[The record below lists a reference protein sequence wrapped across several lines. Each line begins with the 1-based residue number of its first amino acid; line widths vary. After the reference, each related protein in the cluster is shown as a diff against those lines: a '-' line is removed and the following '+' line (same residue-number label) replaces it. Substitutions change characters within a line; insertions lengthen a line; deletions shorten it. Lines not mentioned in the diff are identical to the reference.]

1 MIRQTLNRWAEN
13 SPLGGRHQKVDL
25 DYWLLGACLCLLG
38 LGLVMNAS
46 ASSAV
51 SAAHNNGNHY
61 YYFIRH
67 CIYVV
72 VGLLAAASCLLI
84 PVQCWQQWSRKLL
97 LLAIVLLCLVYMPGI
112 GLEVNGSRRW
122 LRLGFFNLQSSEPAK
137 LFMVFFMAGYLVRH
151 QRDLEQK
158 LLGFIKPLLV
168 LLFCAALIYIE
179 PDFGA
184 TTVMVGSVVVM
195 IFLAGTSMKVA
206 APLLLILGA
215 LGWFFVTAE
224 AYRLERITSFTDP
237 FRDQFGSGYQLSQAL
252 IAFGRGE
259 IFGVGLGNSVQKQFY
274 LPEAHTDFVF
284 AVLAEELGLVGAL
297 LTVAL
302 LTFVC
307 VRALRLGRKA
317 QLAGHSFAAHSAYGI
332 AMMWT
337 GQAFINIGVNAG
349 ILPTKGLTLPFI
361 SYGGSSLVICCISL
375 AVVLRVEWEMRQ
387 AARAPAMPVRKA
399 RQPGGVYAQA

>member
-1 MIRQTLNRWAEN
+1 MIMQRFSTLLQD
-13 SPLGGRHQKVDL
+13 SPLLGRQQKIDL
-25 DYWLLGACLCLLG
+25 DFWLLGACLCLLG

-67 CIYVV
+67 GLYVV
-72 VGLLAAASCLLI
+72 AGLIAGMVCLL
-84 PVQCWQQWSRKLL
+84 VSVRRWQQWSWPLL
-97 LLAIVLLCLVYMPGI
+97 IVALVLLVLVYVPGI
-112 GLEVNGSRRW
+112 GHEVNGSKRW
-122 LRLGFFNLQSSEPAK
+122 LNLRVFNLQSSEPAK
-137 LFMVFFMAGYLVRH
+137 LFMVFFIAGYLVRH
-151 QRDLEQK
+151 QAELERK
-158 LLGFIKPLLV
+158 LFGFVKPLLV
-168 LLFCAALIYIE
+168 LLLFAALIYAE

-206 APLLLILGA
+206 APLLVILGA

-224 AYRLERITSFTDP
+224 SYRLERITSFTDP

-284 AVLAEELGLVGAL
+284 AVLAEELGMVGAI

-307 VRALRLGRKA
+307 LRALRLGRKA
-317 QLAGHSFAAHSAYGI
+317 QLAGQAFAAYCAYGI

-349 ILPTKGLTLPFI
+349 LLPTKGLTLPFI
-361 SYGGSSLVICCISL
+361 SYGGSSLVVCCVSL
-375 AVVLRVEWEMRQ
+375 AVLLRIEWEVRQ
-387 AARAPAMPVRKA
+387 ALQQVHVPQQSTTAEV
-399 RQPGGVYAQA
+399 VYG

>member
-1 MIRQTLNRWAEN
+1 MIFRLLPAWLQN
-13 SPLGGRHQKVDL
+13 SPLGGRGQKVDL
-25 DYWLLGACLCLLG
+25 DYWMLAACLCLLG

-51 SAAHNNGNHY
+51 SAAHNGGNHY

-67 CIYVV
+67 TLYVIAGLIAGGCCLLV
-72 VGLLAAASCLLI
+72 PLQRWEQLSGWLLFLAAILLA
-84 PVQCWQQWSRKLL
+84 
-97 LLAIVLLCLVYMPGI
+97 LVYVPGI
-112 GLEVNGSRRW
+112 GHEVNGSKRW
-122 LRLGFFNLQSSEPAK
+122 LNLRVFNLQSSEPAK
-137 LFMVFFMAGYLVRH
+137 LFMVFFIAGYLVRH
-151 QRDLEQK
+151 QDELKRK
-158 LLGFIKPLLV
+158 LFGFVKPLLV
-168 LLFCAALIYIE
+168 LLFFAMLIYLE

-184 TTVMVGSVVVM
+184 ATVMVGSVVVM

-206 APLLLILGA
+206 APLLVILGT

-224 AYRLERITSFTDP
+224 SYRLERITSFTDP

-284 AVLAEELGLVGAL
+284 AVLAEELGMVGAL
-297 LTVAL
+297 LTVAV

-307 VRALRLGRKA
+307 VRALRLGRRA
-317 QLAGHSFAAHSAYGI
+317 QLAGHAFAAYSAYGI

-337 GQAFINIGVNAG
+337 GQAFINIGVNTG
-349 ILPTKGLTLPFI
+349 LLPTKGLTLPFI
-361 SYGGSSLVICCISL
+361 SYGGSSLVICCVSL
-375 AVVLRVEWEMRQ
+375 AVMLRVEWEMRQ
-387 AARAPAMPVRKA
+387 AVRAPAMPVRKV
-399 RQPGGVYAQA
+399 RQPGGAHA

>member
-1 MIRQTLNRWAEN
+1 MIKRHVSGWLQN

-51 SAAHNNGNHY
+51 SAAHNNGNNY

-67 CIYVV
+67 SLYVGV
-72 VGLLAAASCLLI
+72 SLGAALCCLLV
-84 PVQCWQQWSRKLL
+84 PVERWEKWSWPLLMVALL
-97 LLAIVLLCLVYMPGI
+97 LLVLVYAPGI
-112 GLEVNGSRRW
+112 GHEVNGSKRW
-122 LRLGFFNLQSSEPAK
+122 LNLRVFNLQSSEPAK
-137 LFMVFFMAGYLVRH
+137 LFMVFFIAGYLVRH
-151 QRDLEQK
+151 QVELEKK
-158 LLGFIKPLLV
+158 LFGFVKPLAILLV
-168 LLFCAALIYIE
+168 FAALIYAE

-206 APLLLILGA
+206 APLLIILGG

-224 AYRLERITSFTDP
+224 DYRLERITSFTDP

-252 IAFGRGE
+252 IAFGRGD
-259 IFGVGLGNSVQKQFY
+259 IFGAGLGNSVQKQFY

-284 AVLAEELGLVGAL
+284 AVLAEELGMVGAL
-297 LTVAL
+297 LTVAM

-307 VRALRLGRKA
+307 VRALRIGRRA
-317 QLAGHSFAAHSAYGI
+317 QLAGQAFAAYCAYGI

-349 ILPTKGLTLPFI
+349 LLPTKGLTLPFI
-361 SYGGSSLVICCISL
+361 SYGGSSLVICCVSL
-375 AVVLRVEWEMRQ
+375 AVLIRIEWELRQ
-387 AARAPAMPVRKA
+387 SLKAPARPL
-399 RQPGGVYAQA
+399 RQPVQKEMDYA

>member
-1 MIRQTLNRWAEN
+1 MIMQRFSTLLQD
-13 SPLGGRHQKVDL
+13 SPLLGRQQKINL
-25 DYWLLGACLCLLG
+25 DFWLLGACLCLLG

-67 CIYVV
+67 GLYVV
-72 VGLLAAASCLLI
+72 AGLIAGMVCLL
-84 PVQCWQQWSRKLL
+84 VSVRRWQQWSWPLL
-97 LLAIVLLCLVYMPGI
+97 IVALVLLVLVYVPGI
-112 GLEVNGSRRW
+112 GHEVNGSKRW
-122 LRLGFFNLQSSEPAK
+122 LNLRVFNLQSSEPAK
-137 LFMVFFMAGYLVRH
+137 LFMVFFIAGYLVRH
-151 QRDLEQK
+151 QAELERK
-158 LLGFIKPLLV
+158 LFGFVKPLLV
-168 LLFCAALIYIE
+168 LLLFAALIYAE

-206 APLLLILGA
+206 APLLVILGA

-224 AYRLERITSFTDP
+224 SYRLERITSFTDP

-284 AVLAEELGLVGAL
+284 AVLAEELGMVGAI

-307 VRALRLGRKA
+307 LRALRLGRKA
-317 QLAGHSFAAHSAYGI
+317 QLAGQAFAAYCAYGI

-349 ILPTKGLTLPFI
+349 LLPTKGLTLPFI
-361 SYGGSSLVICCISL
+361 SYGGSSLVVCCVSL
-375 AVVLRVEWEMRQ
+375 AVLLRIEWEVRQ
-387 AARAPAMPVRKA
+387 ALQQVQVPQQSTTAEVVH
-399 RQPGGVYAQA
+399 G

>member
-1 MIRQTLNRWAEN
+1 MIKRHVSGWLQN

-67 CIYVV
+67 SLYVGV
-72 VGLLAAASCLLI
+72 SLGAALCCLLV
-84 PVQCWQQWSRKLL
+84 PVERWEKWSWPLLMVALL
-97 LLAIVLLCLVYMPGI
+97 LLVLVYAPGI
-112 GLEVNGSRRW
+112 GHEVNGSKRW
-122 LRLGFFNLQSSEPAK
+122 LNLRVFNLQSSEPAK
-137 LFMVFFMAGYLVRH
+137 LFMVFFIAGYLVRH
-151 QRDLEQK
+151 QVELEKK
-158 LLGFIKPLLV
+158 LFGFVKPLAILLV
-168 LLFCAALIYIE
+168 FAALIYAE

-206 APLLLILGA
+206 APLLIILGG

-224 AYRLERITSFTDP
+224 DYRLERITSFTDP

-252 IAFGRGE
+252 IAFGRGD
-259 IFGVGLGNSVQKQFY
+259 IFGAGLGNSVQKQFY

-284 AVLAEELGLVGAL
+284 AVLAEELGMVGAL
-297 LTVAL
+297 LTVAM

-307 VRALRLGRKA
+307 VRALRIGRRA
-317 QLAGHSFAAHSAYGI
+317 QLAGQAFAAYCAYGI

-349 ILPTKGLTLPFI
+349 LLPTKGLTLPFI
-361 SYGGSSLVICCISL
+361 SYGGSSLVICCVSL
-375 AVVLRVEWEMRQ
+375 AVLIRIEWELRQ
-387 AARAPAMPVRKA
+387 SLKAPARPL
-399 RQPGGVYAQA
+399 RQPVQKEMDYA

>member
-1 MIRQTLNRWAEN
+1 MIRQKLSALLYN
-13 SPLGGRHQKVDL
+13 SPVGGRQQKIDL

-51 SAAHNNGNHY
+51 SAAHNGGNHY

-67 CIYVV
+67 VIYVAA
-72 VGLLAAASCLLI
+72 GLVAGAACLLV
-84 PVQCWQQWSRKLL
+84 PVQRWQQWSWPLL
-97 LLAIVLLCLVYMPGI
+97 IVALMLLVLVYVPGI
-112 GLEVNGSRRW
+112 GHEVNGSKRW
-122 LRLGFFNLQSSEPAK
+122 LNLRVFNLQSSELAK
-137 LFMVFFMAGYLVRH
+137 LFMVFFIAGYLVRH
-151 QRDLEQK
+151 QVELERK
-158 LLGFIKPLLV
+158 LFGFVKPLLV
-168 LLFCAALIYIE
+168 LLLFAALIYAE

-206 APLLLILGA
+206 APLLVILGT

-224 AYRLERITSFTDP
+224 SYRLERITSFTDP

-284 AVLAEELGLVGAL
+284 AVLAEELGMVGAI
-297 LTVAL
+297 LTVLL

-307 VRALRLGRKA
+307 LRALRLGRKA
-317 QLAGHSFAAHSAYGI
+317 QLAGQAFAAYCAYGI

-349 ILPTKGLTLPFI
+349 LLPTKGLTLPFI
-361 SYGGSSLVICCISL
+361 SYGGSSLMVCCVSL
-375 AVVLRVEWEMRQ
+375 AVLVRIEWEMRQ
-387 AARAPAMPVRKA
+387 ALQQVQTP
-399 RQPGGVYAQA
+399 RQSAATEVAHG